1 MQYEKKFW
9 SLIEEFID
17 YQRLSGDKPKSPW
30 HRKTT
35 RGQTAKNQHQVA
47 KRYQGRYTGEG
58 EFEYSGALNSKIE
71 SIRNGQET
79 RRMLS
84 DADVKYIL
92 NNYST
97 DSLPKDKPK
106 RIFAGVV
113 VLWSPKQNCYM
124 IQRDE

>member
-1 MQYEKKFW
+1 MQFEKKFW

-17 YQRLSGDKPKSPW
+17 YQRLSGERPVSPW
-30 HRKTT
+30 HRKVS
-35 RGQTAKNQHQVA
+35 RGQTASNQHQVA

-58 EFEYSGALNSKIE
+58 SFKYGVALNSKIE

-79 RRMLS
+79 QRVLS

-97 DSLPKDKPK
+97 DSIPNDKPK

-113 VLWSPKQNCYM
+113 VMWSPSHESYIIK
-124 IQRDE
+124 RDE